1 MKNVVAVHKGE
12 RWNGSQ
18 NKCEMGEV
26 GRCMRYM

>member
-1 MKNVVAVHKGE
+1 MKMWLLHKGE